1 MTDNELKNNGW
12 DPHLCKIG
20 ILYFKGHYFCRLK
33 EGFAILYTTSDDMHP
48 IGAAYTLD
56 ELFELQKKSDLSDI
70 QSMEVM
76 LSTLKERFEETYGL
90 SSDELS

>member
-12 DPHLCKIG
+12 ESQLCKIG
-20 ILYFKGHYFCRLK
+20 TLYFKGHYFCRLK

-48 IGAAYTLD
+48 IGTAYTLD

-70 QSMEVM
+70 QAMEVM
-76 LSTLKERFEETYGL
+76 LKTMKERFGETYSL